1 MGAPDDVLVRLA
13 ALGVRLNRDG
23 GSLIAE
29 PRSALTDETRAMIRA
44 HKTELLAA
52 LAGRGRSAA
61 TPPTLDGAIE
71 PVPSPLGG
79 LECNGCANLEM
90 RDEWHTGTRRRF
102 WWRCRKGHELR
113 EARRYGER
121 VTISPPDCEDFEQ
134 WKAGQK

>member
-1 MGAPDDVLVRLA
+1 MGAPDVLAALA
-13 ALGVRLNRDG
+13 ALGVRLSRDG
-23 GSLIAE
+23 DALIAE
-29 PRSALTDETRAMIRA
+29 PRSALTAEARAMIRA
-44 HKTELLAA
+44 HKVELLASLPGA
-52 LAGRGRSAA
+52 VNQSG
-61 TPPTLDGAIE
+61 PPPDMAIE
-71 PVPSPLGG
+71 PVLSPLRG

-102 WWRCRKGHELR
+102 WWRCRKGYELL